1 MCPFALRSL
10 NQFACYAA
18 LTRKIKVSVAELHE
32 DAVRDLANALGL
44 GVGVAVDVGVG
55 VLPIIIWTTPCC
67 APIGF
72 LCADLERTIYAQE
85 KPNEAERDA
94 GLQFI
99 WFNKSTPPKMWQ
111 LYT

>member
-1 MCPFALRSL
+1 M
-10 NQFACYAA
+10 
-18 LTRKIKVSVAELHE
+18 
-32 DAVRDLANALGL
+32 AVRV
-44 GVGVAVDVGVG
+44 GVGVALGVAVGVTDGVALGLAVGVGVG
-55 VLPIIIWTTPCC
+55 VLPIMIWTTPCC

-72 LCADLERTIYAQE
+72 LCADLERTTYAQE

-94 GLQFI
+94 ELQFI